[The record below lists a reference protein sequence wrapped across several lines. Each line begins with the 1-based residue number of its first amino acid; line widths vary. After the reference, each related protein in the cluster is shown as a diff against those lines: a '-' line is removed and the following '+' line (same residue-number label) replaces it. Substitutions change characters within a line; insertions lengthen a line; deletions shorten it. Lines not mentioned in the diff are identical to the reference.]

1 MGEKMAIVCFGI
13 LMELRRL
20 CGDSF
25 LTSCVGESFSLLL
38 VNLLMVV
45 CRGDLGLVLVHTF
58 AGHAIFAFNPATKV
72 HQLTTFRTKRAKGI
86 FFPLDRFTAG
96 WTVHEA

>member
-1 MGEKMAIVCFGI
+1 MT
-13 LMELRRL
+13 RR
-20 CGDSF
+20 
-25 LTSCVGESFSLLL
+25 VGESFSLLL
-38 VNLLMVV
+38 VNILMVV
-45 CRGDLGLVLVHTF
+45 WRGDLGLVPVHRF

-72 HQLTTFRTKRAKGI
+72 YQLTTFRTKRAKGI

>member
-96 WTVHEA
+96 WTAVSY